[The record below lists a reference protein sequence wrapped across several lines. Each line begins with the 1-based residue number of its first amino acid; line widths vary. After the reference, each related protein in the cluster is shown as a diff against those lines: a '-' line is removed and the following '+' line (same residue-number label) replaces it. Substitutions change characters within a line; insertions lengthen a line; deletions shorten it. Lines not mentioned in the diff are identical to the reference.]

1 MADLDAFGPL
11 RALARELPFDLD
23 DTDAAA
29 AAYGRWRAGEAAQR
43 RHAELWAYLYAWRY
57 FAVKFLREPNRPAA
71 DQDVLVTTAFGRVV
85 AHFDAVRDPARFA
98 AWVSVVC
105 KNTFRNYLRRPAT
118 TTPLTDEAAEALAA
132 DSTVEAEDEALDAPH
147 LRRVLDAAFAALP
160 DYLREVARRRLVE
173 GEPYESISEALGKPV
188 PILRSYV
195 NKTVER
201 FRADPALR
209 RALGLET

>member
-1 MADLDAFGPL
+1 MADPDAFAAI
-11 RALARELPFDLD
+11 RSLARELPFDLD

-29 AAYGRWRAGEAAQR
+29 AAYGRWRAGEPTQK

-57 FAVKFLREPNRPAA
+57 FAAKFLREPNRPAT
-71 DQDVLVTTAFGRVV
+71 DQDVLVSTAFGRIV

-105 KNTFRNYLRRPAT
+105 KNTFRNYLRRPPT
-118 TTPLTDEAAEALAA
+118 TTPLSDEAAEALADDDTA
-132 DSTVEAEDEALDAPH
+132 EATDETLDAPH

-160 DYLREVARRRLVE
+160 DYLREVARRRLVQN
-173 GEPYESISEALGKPV
+173 EPYEDISAALGKPV